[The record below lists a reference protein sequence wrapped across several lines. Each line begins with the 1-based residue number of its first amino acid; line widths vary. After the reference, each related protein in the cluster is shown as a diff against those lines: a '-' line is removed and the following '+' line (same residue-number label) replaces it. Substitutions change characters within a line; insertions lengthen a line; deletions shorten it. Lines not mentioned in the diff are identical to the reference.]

1 MRVVPP
7 KFPQVLPLSLLTVL
21 LTTQRSDCSL
31 YLAVCLPAKTSDGTD
46 CSQLRE
52 TPFLVGKLKYSFSLN
67 ALL

>member
-46 CSQLRE
+46 CSQLCE
-52 TPFLVGKLKYSFSLN
+52 TPFLVVKLKYSFSLN